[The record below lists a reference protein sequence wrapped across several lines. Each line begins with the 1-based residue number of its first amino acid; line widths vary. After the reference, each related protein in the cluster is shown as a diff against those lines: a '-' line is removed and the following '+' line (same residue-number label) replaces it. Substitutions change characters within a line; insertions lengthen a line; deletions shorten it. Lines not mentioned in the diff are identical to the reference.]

1 MPIVAADLNLYNSA
15 NMPDEDAGTNGGAI
29 DLLRFMDFTQLAA
42 DDDIEAVSDAAG
54 DTMNLT
60 IEGRTAAGSIV
71 SETKAL
77 TGTTPI
83 IFSTLGVVN
92 RVIKAELAS
101 GAAGIITI
109 RRSVAGATLRTLA
122 AGKRGFVAMFRKT
135 KSNATGGGVANY
147 YTKGFWRNDH
157 ATLSLVAALVKQNAD
172 PDARIT
178 HLLAAS
184 VGDTA
189 TSTNRVTAPAVGDT
203 QDPDTF
209 DDANKAVPGS
219 DLAAVTAIGT
229 WFRLQLP
236 EADTPHRTTYT
247 TELSGETV

>member
-1 MPIVAADLNLYNSA
+1 MPIVAADLNLYNAA

-42 DDDIEAVSDAAG
+42 DDDVEAVSDNAA

-77 TGTTPI
+77 TGTTAI

-101 GAAGIITI
+101 AAAGILTI
-109 RRSVAGATLRTLA
+109 RRSVGGATVRTLP

-135 KSNATGGGVANY
+135 KSNATGGGTANY

-157 ATLSLVAALVKQNAD
+157 ATLALTTAKVKQNAD

-178 HLLAAS
+178 HLLAAA
-184 VGDTA
+184 VGDSATA
-189 TSTNRVTAPAVGDT
+189 TNRITAPGAADT

-209 DDANKAVPGS
+209 DDTDKSVPGT
-219 DLAAVTAIGT
+219 DLAAVTAIGV

-236 EADTPHRTTYT
+236 EADAPHSTTYT
-247 TELSGETV
+247 SELSGETV